1 MVAATGGNAVTDR
14 TETTILADA
23 EALLRKGQ
31 QALTT
36 LESVSEFQGIPQAET
51 AVDQVLDI
59 VAEAQEILF
68 ELDDHVE
75 VDAPDEEEDE
85 TSPSEVE
92 ESGHVAL
99 MEQRRAVEQQ
109 LRELEIRSNLAA
121 ASRLPPRLTPH
132 GMATEDQT
140 KFLDAA
146 TVAMEAH
153 FLASPSAEMLI
164 EMALANIHRREL
176 KLVKALLK
184 KAVELDPEGAGIRA
198 EEIWRAVESNPEIR
212 DRGRCFIATAACGAD
227 DHPDVACLRTF
238 RDRVLLTTRW
248 GHQWVNRYYRWSP
261 EAASFL
267 TRHPVAGTLTRHL
280 LVRPAAATARWWMNR
295 SRQC

>member
-1 MVAATGGNAVTDR
+1 MTER

-23 EALLRKGQ
+23 QALLRKGQ
-31 QALTT
+31 QALATM
-36 LESVSEFQGIPQAET
+36 ESMAEFPGVLQAEE

-75 VDAPDEEEDE
+75 VDAPEDEEDG
-85 TSPSEVE
+85 TTPSDDVE
-92 ESGHVAL
+92 ESAQVAL
-99 MEQRRAVEQQ
+99 MEQRRSVEQQ

-121 ASRLPPRLTPH
+121 ARRLRPALSTH

-153 FLASPSAEMLI
+153 FLAAPSAEMLV

-176 KLVKALLK
+176 KLARALLK
-184 KAVELDPEGAGIRA
+184 KALELDPEGAGRRA
-198 EEIWRAVESNPEIR
+198 EEIWSAVESNPEIR
-212 DRGRCFIATAACGAD
+212 DRSRCFIATAACGTP
-227 DHPDVACLRTF
+227 DHPDVTCLRAF
-238 RDRVLLTTRW
+238 RDRVLLTRQW
-248 GHQWVNRYYRWSP
+248 GHRWVNRYYRWSP

-267 TRHPVAGTLTRHL
+267 VRHPAAGVLTRHL
-280 LVRPAAATARWWMNR
+280 FVRPAAATARWWMNR
-295 SRQC
+295 SGQD